1 MKVRTLM
8 FGLVITAFSMCA
20 WAADPK
26 EIEAKVAELNSQS
39 IQLLGVSLNALR
51 YLVAAESNSYLLLRH
66 LELTGEINFIREL
79 EAKGYVKL
87 QTVGAMP
94 DGTQK
99 NEKFLR
105 IIPVGAGVQLQH
117 CVLALQHNSALQ
129 PTR

>member
-66 LELTGEINFIREL
+66 LELR
-79 EAKGYVKL
+79 AKSTSSVNWKRKATSSSKL
-87 QTVGAMP
+87 WGLCQMP
-94 DGTQK
+94 GLYPGRTTAT
-99 NEKFLR
+99 L
-105 IIPVGAGVQLQH
+105 
-117 CVLALQHNSALQ
+117 
-129 PTR
+129 